1 MVTLF
6 VWPAKIRAAAGSLKY
21 YGHVPLGEREIT
33 IVSSWTRWIHKS
45 ELVLAGKV
53 PIGLTYI
60 RLEMTVDRA
69 WHSLRTLI
77 SSRMLKLFQP
87 RSYVSNFL
95 YHFDLRYVYICIR
108 QRARYNFHPFVP
120 WLNVSFSFRWF
131 NESRKESSSNRTR
144 PPWLFYY
151 VV

>member
-95 YHFDLRYVYICIR
+95 YHFDLRYVYICIYDNAR
-108 QRARYNFHPFVP
+108 DTTFIPLFPGLTSRSAFDDSTRAGRNPLRIGHVRHDCFII
-120 WLNVSFSFRWF
+120 
-131 NESRKESSSNRTR
+131 
-144 PPWLFYY
+144 
-151 VV
+151 

>member
-6 VWPAKIRAAAGSLKY
+6 VRPAKIRAAAGSLKY

-77 SSRMLKLFQP
+77 SSRMLKLFQTAFLRFELPLSLWSAP
-87 RSYVSNFL
+87 RVYMYMYIGRDTTFIPLFPGLTSTSPLDDSTRVGRNP
-95 YHFDLRYVYICIR
+95 LRIEHVRHDCFIM
-108 QRARYNFHPFVP
+108 
-120 WLNVSFSFRWF
+120 
-131 NESRKESSSNRTR
+131 
-144 PPWLFYY
+144 
-151 VV
+151 